1 MQGHA
6 NGIVGCK
13 VRGHANGTVLYM
25 AGAGPGHEIKFI
37 LCEHGEEDLHDA
49 ERLHKLLNNYYYIT
63 LLYSCFRFRVW
74 P

>member
-25 AGAGPGHEIKFI
+25 AGAGPGHEINFI

-49 ERLHKLLNNYYYIT
+49 ERLH
-63 LLYSCFRFRVW
+63 
-74 P
+74 